1 VLWSLS
7 VLLFFTLLSCFLPS
21 LFFLAIDVDPCF
33 FCSLFSSSYISGKKN
48 SFRSSLDIYVVCTS
62 CYSKWLICSISLILV
77 LLIAVLLH
85 TPVLYSRGWAAL
97 DAALL
102 NDKVSETGYKPFH
115 ACSTFS
121 GVGWSVRLVLGRCV
135 KCCRL
140 TWECVYCS
148 FVRSVVSL
156 CICSAQRFLLIVC
169 GSYLVNLFN
178 YYMCVLQMTWKMS
191 SALYHFFFRSVVF
204 SPFPTPL

>member
-1 VLWSLS
+1 MLTPASFALFVVLR
-7 VLLFFTLLSCFLPS
+7 
-21 LFFLAIDVDPCF
+21 
-33 FCSLFSSSYISGKKN
+33 ISQEKKN
-48 SFRSSLDIYVVCTS
+48 SFRPSLDIYVVCTS

-135 KCCRL
+135 KCNRL